1 MQSGAI
7 AMYSLSHGAIVKKL
21 AGSHTTPIT
30 DFVMNKDG
38 SRGYSVAEDNLI
50 IEWDIEEEKE
60 LFKWKA
66 DAKNVRRLKL
76 SHDEKKL
83 ATAGHTITL
92 WDLNTRT
99 VIKKFTGHASAIK
112 ELSFSHQDDVLVSNA
127 EDDRYVNVWD
137 AQSNNT
143 NSNNLTALTLE
154 TNVAHIDFSSTE
166 PSVLAV
172 TDDGLVGIWE
182 NASFTTQTT
191 TSNRRKMMRS
201 MTKEADANIKI
212 VSTVSEDTVIPI
224 LAAKFVIDNGGKSVM
239 IARGSSVKPSFEVVK
254 YINEETGAILSDI
267 TLTRQPITNYL
278 IDTASIAANNLRTTR
293 KAYDE
298 SAVTVIGNTDFAVK
312 APTMA
317 INDQDEQDE
326 NAELSIEQKLQS
338 LDVVDTT
345 TKTKKTTNKKKSI
358 DTPSAGS
365 LQTVLV
371 QALHSNDSG
380 LLEAC
385 LQHSKPDV
393 INSTVRRLPTEYL
406 IPLLLELIQKFQEKP
421 GRAPVLLVWIKSVL
435 LIHTAYLMTVPDLVG
450 KLSNFYQALDTRLG
464 VFPKLLALRGR
475 LDIVQS
481 QVNVKSYSNIND
493 KQLQRAQ
500 LAENVYVEL
509 DSDDEAEAEE
519 ELFSMDED
527 EDDKFSDE
535 DMDQDLSD
543 SDSENETEE
552 EL

>member
-1 MQSGAI
+1 M
-7 AMYSLSHGAIVKKL
+7 
-21 AGSHTTPIT
+21 
-30 DFVMNKDG
+30 
-38 SRGYSVAEDNLI
+38 I
-50 IEWDIEEEKE
+50 IPTNCT
-60 LFKWKA
+60 LFHRKQ
-66 DAKNVRRLKL
+66 
-76 SHDEKKL
+76 
-83 ATAGHTITL
+83 
-92 WDLNTRT
+92 
-99 VIKKFTGHASAIK
+99 KFTGHASAIK
-112 ELSFSHQDDVLVSNA
+112 ELSFSHQDDILVSNA

-137 AQSNNT
+137 AQSTNT

-182 NASFTTQTT
+182 NASFTTTQAAVGG
-191 TSNRRKMMRS
+191 NRRKMMRS
-201 MTKEADANIKI
+201 MTKEADANVKI
-212 VSTVSEDTVIPI
+212 ISTVAEDTVIPI
-224 LAAKFVIDNGGKSVM
+224 LAAKFVTDNGGKSIM

-254 YINEETGAILSDI
+254 YVDEETGAILRDI
-267 TLTRQPITNYL
+267 TLSRQPITNYL
-278 IDTASIAANNLRTTR
+278 IDTASIAASNLRTTR

-298 SAVTVIGNTDFAVK
+298 SAVTVVGNTDFAIK

-317 INDQDEQDE
+317 ANNNDDEDGE
-326 NAELSIEQKLQS
+326 NEDNEEPSIEQKLQS

-345 TKTKKTTNKKKSI
+345 NTKKKNAGNKKKTI

-371 QALHSNDSG
+371 QALHSNDAD

-385 LQHSKPDV
+385 LQHTKVEV
-393 INSTVRRLPTEYL
+393 INNTVRRLPTEYL
-406 IPLLLELIQKFQEKP
+406 IPLLLDLITKFQEKP
-421 GRAPVLLVWIKSVL
+421 GRAPALLIWIKSVL
-435 LIHTAYLMTVPDLVG
+435 TIHTAYLMTVPDLVG

-493 KQLQRAQ
+493 RQLQRAQ

-519 ELFSMDED
+519 DLLSMDEDNADED
-527 EDDKFSDE
+527 EDDMSSDE
-535 DMDQDLSD
+535 EMVRLDIA
-543 SDSENETEE
+543 
-552 EL
+552 